1 MACTYATLILHDDGQ
16 DISGTSILIFV
27 ADRIKKLIN
36 ASNVKIEP
44 YWPSLFAKAVEGQD
58 INSFFSF
65 GGSAG
70 AGSSTG
76 SSAAQPA
83 AKEAPK
89 EAAKADN
96 KGAKKPEPKKVEK
109 VE

>member
-1 MACTYATLILHDDGQ
+1 MVKTFLVLDM
-16 DISGTSILIFV
+16 LIFV

-65 GGSAG
+65 GGASSGTSAG
-70 AGSSTG
+70 SP
-76 SSAAQPA
+76 AAQPA

-89 EAAKADN
+89 EAAKDDK

-109 VE
+109 PVE

>member
-1 MACTYATLILHDDGQ
+1 MMVKTFPVLT
-16 DISGTSILIFV
+16 ILIFV

-44 YWPSLFAKAVEGQD
+44 YWPSIFAKAVEGQD

-65 GGSAG
+65 GGSSS
-70 AGSSTG
+70 GSSTG
-76 SSAAQPA
+76 TAPAQPA

-89 EAAKADN
+89 EAPKDDK
-96 KGAKKPEPKKVEK
+96 KGAKKPEPKKV
-109 VE
+109 